1 MTHNLCMHCYFSS
14 RTLFGKRYDLGVIK
28 VSIPNSRILRLQ
40 VNIYIHLIPTFTAWN
55 ICLQITCIIL
65 KLNLHIRLYQ
75 LCLHDSGSQKVDL
88 NFKHLNN
95 VVFILLIMLNL
106 IKQTE
111 PKTQYSHDELV
122 WLTDSGGHTPYGH
135 PRVDDGLTPS
145 HCSTTLLSL
154 VLLCNWSIF
163 YW

>member
-1 MTHNLCMHCYFSS
+1 M
-14 RTLFGKRYDLGVIK
+14 
-28 VSIPNSRILRLQ
+28 RLQ

-65 KLNLHIRLYQ
+65 TLNLHILDFINYVYMI
-75 LCLHDSGSQKVDL
+75 LVVKKFTSIS
-88 NFKHLNN
+88 KHLNN
-95 VVFILLIMLNL
+95 VAFILLIMLNQ

-122 WLTDSGGHTPYGH
+122 WLTDSGSHTPYGH
-135 PRVDDGLTPS
+135 PRVDDCLTPS

-154 VLLCNWSIF
+154 VLLCNWSCYVILLIIQMAKPIYKNRF
-163 YW
+163 LSFQKEI